1 MGLHIL
7 LALPV
12 IIVPF
17 RRSIEALEMSLVAM
31 WRLWLAR
38 RQHGGGSSSKQLY
51 TSNSNSLQVLST
63 GLLSDREQQCSCPPL
78 PQ

>member
-31 WRLWLAR
+31 WRLWRAR
-38 RQHGGGSSSKQLY
+38 PLHSSSSSLQLH
-51 TSNSNSLQVLST
+51 SGNSNSLQVLSA
-63 GLLSDREQQCSCPPL
+63 GLLSEREQQYACL
-78 PQ
+78 LLMQ